1 MLQSI
6 AEKEDLTSEKR
17 LIEQVARLE
26 AELLKHQREA
36 GASRR
41 VLDSSRSISGRP
53 SKRKLETVPERR
65 ATRESLSTELLLRR
79 EEPDR
84 AEKRRLAFDEAY
96 LSGSKDV
103 LFDLFISEIHQVKTS
118 LQLNIEELARNF
130 EQELTQLESQLA
142 AADALQDQAE
152 EHAQSLAAS
161 NKQLKAEIGTLNR
174 QIAALLR
181 GSEEAAMARH
191 ELEEKL
197 RDQAELG
204 EKMKRDLVEKLRAD
218 LREQEARVA
227 DGDRLIEKLTSERN
241 EQSMRL
247 RQLENV
253 NNRAEKLTVQSEGQ
267 VEELQKRLNVLSEE
281 HERLKLRYNSVL
293 RDKEALTK
301 DLTANFDQLE
311 TIRRDHLDTIDALT
325 VKFNAKIKQLEEDKE
340 RKVPPMNSLRGLNAS
355 GFLSSDFNG
364 NLNGFDDPFDQG
376 LTSDLPLPKTI
387 EANELD
393 RDHDIQILGEL
404 EEKNTQLNALREQ
417 VIELKTKLAGGSSRD
432 AGKKD
437 LEINRLALEI
447 AHLKES
453 FDAAKEGWAK
463 EKAVYEKNHED
474 LYTDYVEYKIG
485 SVARLMERDKREEA
499 FRRNQK
505 MLKMRVE
512 IYEKQIME
520 FNGKIA

>member
-1 MLQSI
+1 M
-6 AEKEDLTSEKR
+6 AK
-17 LIEQVARLE
+17 LE

-65 ATRESLSTELLLRR
+65 TTRESLNTELLLRK
-79 EEPDR
+79 EEPDK
-84 AEKRRLAFDEAY
+84 AEKRRLAFEEAY

-103 LFDLFISEIHQVKTS
+103 LFDLFISEIQQVKTS
-118 LQLNIEELARNF
+118 LQSNFEELARNF
-130 EQELTQLESQLA
+130 EKELTQLESQLVV
-142 AADALQDQAE
+142 ADALQDQAE
-152 EHAQSLAAS
+152 DHAQSLAAS

-174 QIAALLR
+174 QIAALLK
-181 GSEEAAMARH
+181 GSEEAAMVRH

-204 EKMKRDLVEKLRAD
+204 EKMKRDLVEKLRSD

-227 DGDRLIEKLTSERN
+227 DADRLIEKLTSERN

-247 RQLENV
+247 RQLESV
-253 NNRAEKLTVQSEGQ
+253 NNRAEKLSVQSEGQ

-281 HERLKLRYNSVL
+281 HERLKLRYNAVL
-293 RDKEALTK
+293 RDKETLTK

-325 VKFNAKIKQLEEDKE
+325 VKFNAKIKQLEEEKE
-340 RKVPPMNSLRGLNAS
+340 RKALPMNSLRGLNAS

-364 NLNGFDDPFDQG
+364 NMNGFDDPYDQG

-387 EANELD
+387 EVNELD
-393 RDHDIQILGEL
+393 RDHDHDIQILGEL

-437 LEINRLALEI
+437 LEINRLTLEI

-474 LYTDYVEYKIG
+474 LYMDYVEYKIG

-505 MLKMRVE
+505 MLKMKVE
-512 IYEKQIME
+512 IYEKQIMD
-520 FNGKIA
+520 FNGQIG